1 MAYFKRKMLSPMSP
15 IAREDID
22 LTKHL
27 LSSLLFSS
35 LSSLFFSPF
44 FFFK

>member
-1 MAYFKRKMLSPMSP
+1 MAYFKRKMLGPMSP

-27 LSSLLFSS
+27 LSSLF
-35 LSSLFFSPF
+35 SLFPLLLFL
-44 FFFK
+44 FFK